1 MRDIEDLFR
10 KVRPFATS
18 CPEPLMVE
26 HIRDAAITLCERTR
40 CWRFTD
46 TFETVGD
53 EQEIVCTPPY
63 AALWEIEE
71 ARFDDR
77 KLERS
82 KIQGDMI
89 MADLGQPQYLTQ
101 LAPNSVSL
109 QPRGKGTL
117 WISMFLKPSQN
128 ADMLPDILVD
138 EFGTAIGQG
147 ALSTLLLLPNE
158 PFSNPQLA
166 MLNLQKFD
174 AALDRNF
181 AYNVRGQQR
190 APVRTRAR
198 YL

>member
-1 MRDIEDLFR
+1 MRDIEKLFR
-10 KVRPFATS
+10 KVRPRAPS
-18 CPEPLMVE
+18 CPEPTMVE
-26 HIRDAAITLCERTR
+26 HIRDAAIKLCERTR

-53 EQEIVCTPPY
+53 EQEIICVPPY

-82 KIQGDMI
+82 KPQADMM

-101 LAPNSVSL
+101 LAYNSVSL
-109 QPRGKGTL
+109 QPRGKGSL

-138 EFGTAIGQG
+138 EFSTAIGDG

-158 PFSNPQLA
+158 PFTDPQHA
-166 MLNLQKFD
+166 MLCLQKFD
-174 AALDRNF
+174 AVLDRNF

-190 APVRTRAR
+190 APARTRAR